1 MTPITR
7 AKLTLTLS
15 ALVFFAAGMRSG
27 LEWQRWVGIALL
39 CGAVAL
45 RFVKQ
50 DRAARGAIANDDASR
65 PDDEK

>member
-1 MTPITR
+1 MNSITR

-39 CGAVAL
+39 VGAVAL

-50 DRAARGAIANDDASR
+50 DRSGRETKSET
-65 PDDEK
+65 PDDER

>member
-45 RFVKQ
+45 RFVKPE
-50 DRAARGAIANDDASR
+50 RVARDATPDADEPPRSDSR
-65 PDDEK
+65 

>member
-50 DRAARGAIANDDASR
+50 DRPARGASSDTDETPDNDAR
-65 PDDEK
+65 